1 VVALRVCRSRLLCVS
16 LGLSANA
23 VNPVFINRS
32 EPFSFCVFPPSF
44 KSVYTSRKR
53 QRSRKKKKW
62 KNNQSKGP
70 GSIPMEV
77 PAMDDLGK
85 ADDIDLGLFFCLFS
99 KTEARGSKQILLRRH
114 CFCYC
119 LSRAA

>member
-1 VVALRVCRSRLLCVS
+1 MVAFECVDHDCCVCLWV
-16 LGLSANA
+16 SANA

-85 ADDIDLGLFFCLFS
+85 ADDKD
-99 KTEARGSKQILLRRH
+99 
-114 CFCYC
+114 
-119 LSRAA
+119 

>member
-1 VVALRVCRSRLLCVS
+1 MVALRVCRSRLLCVS

-44 KSVYTSRKR
+44 ESVYTSRKR

-62 KNNQSKGP
+62 KNNQSKG
-70 GSIPMEV
+70 
-77 PAMDDLGK
+77 DL
-85 ADDIDLGLFFCLFS
+85 DLFQW
-99 KTEARGSKQILLRRH
+99 K
-114 CFCYC
+114 
-119 LSRAA
+119 SRLWMTWVRQTI